1 MSDLL
6 SIVSVAVPVIIALH
20 VWLANEDDDNDN
32 SQNNVLI
39 TPTPFQQ
46 GVVRGAD
53 ESKTIMTQGWVPHE
67 QRHEQQEDGGFEVT
81 WRGSLIATTN
91 GILT

>member
-39 TPTPFQQ
+39 TPTPFHQ
-46 GVVRGAD
+46 GVVRGA
-53 ESKTIMTQGWVPHE
+53 G
-67 QRHEQQEDGGFEVT
+67 
-81 WRGSLIATTN
+81 TTN
-91 GILT
+91 RRIIQFSRMVF